1 MEKEIEVIN
10 LDKNGNVI
18 PDLSKKVIPK
28 DLSDMIVQA
37 LIEQKEA
44 G

>member
-10 LDKNGNVI
+10 LDKDGNVI

-28 DLSDMIVQA
+28 DLSDMIVRA
-37 LIEQKEA
+37 LIDMQKGA
-44 G
+44 

>member
-1 MEKEIEVIN
+1 MKVTN
-10 LDKNGNVI
+10 YDKDGNII

>member
-1 MEKEIEVIN
+1 MEVIN

-37 LIEQKEA
+37 FIEQKEA